1 MIARAAVR
9 FRPGNRIVD
18 LGCGPGTD
26 ARLLEILGCTV
37 HGVDLSP
44 GMVDV
49 ARSRG
54 VDAEVASLDT
64 FGGRFDGALS
74 NFGALNCLPTLAPLG
89 DRLRDAL
96 PAGAWVLL
104 VVIGAWC
111 PAEDLA
117 LLARGRRPRRG
128 RPVTVE
134 GLPVEMRTLRPAQV
148 AAELGRGFRVVR
160 VEALG
165 ALMPP
170 PDLGGG
176 LALAPLDAAVGAWP
190 LIRRLG
196 DHTLIELRR
205 T

>member
-9 FRPGNRIVD
+9 FRPGQRIVD

-26 ARLLEILGCTV
+26 ARLLQILGCTV

-44 GMVDV
+44 GMVQV
-49 ARSRG
+49 ARDRG

-64 FGGRFDGALS
+64 FAGSFDGALS
-74 NFGALNCLPTLAPLG
+74 NFGALNCLPSLRPLG

-96 PAGAWVLL
+96 PVGAWLVLI
-104 VVIGAWC
+104 VIGAWC
-111 PAEDLA
+111 PAEDVA
-117 LLARGRRPRRG
+117 LVARGRRPRRG

-134 GLPVEMRTLRPAQV
+134 GLPVFMRTLRPAQV
-148 AAELGRGFRVVR
+148 VDELGPGFRLAR
-160 VEALG
+160 GEALG

-176 LALAPLDAAVGAWP
+176 LAFAGIDAALGALP
-190 LIRRLG
+190 ILRNLG

>member
-1 MIARAAVR
+1 MIGRAAVR
-9 FRPGNRIVD
+9 FRPGARIVD

-26 ARLLEILGCTV
+26 ARLLQTLGCAV

-44 GMVDV
+44 GMIEV
-49 ARSRG
+49 ARARG
-54 VDAEVASLDT
+54 VDAEVASLDA
-64 FGGRFDGALS
+64 FPGSFDGALS
-74 NFGALNCLPTLAPLG
+74 NFGALNCLPTLRPLG
-89 DRLRDAL
+89 DRLRTAL
-96 PAGAWVLL
+96 PVGAWLL
-104 VVIGAWC
+104 FVVIGASC

-134 GLPVEMRTLRPAQV
+134 GVPVSMRTLCPGQV
-148 AAELGRGFRVVR
+148 ADELGAGFRITH

-176 LALAPLDAAVGAWP
+176 LAFARLDAALGALP
-190 LIRRLG
+190 IVRKLG